1 MPAVLCRAGRPG
13 TVISLITGGEKFV
26 VDKLGRRLG
35 VRISEVELSHGEAS
49 ERVEWQPP
57 AAREGREPR
66 GPREREQRR
75 EQQGAAAEAQQEQ
88 ERRQQQQ
95 AAAAEAET
103 EQ

>member
-1 MPAVLCRAGRPG
+1 VLRLLSRAGRPG

-49 ERVEWQPP
+49 ERLEWQPP

-88 ERRQQQQ
+88 GRRQQQQQ
-95 AAAAEAET
+95 AAAAAEAE
-103 EQ
+103 Q